1 MCGYH
6 YRLPY
11 LGGERMRIYVNEI
24 KIQDDQMLCYTDQS
38 TEGLSEV
45 GQMIVDSDNFSFV
58 YLMDNGSSFSY
69 LIFVQE
75 TWSMLH
81 EHKDKKIVIN
91 DTLTLT
97 QFKDELTYLLNNIE
111 GNSNYG
117 NEFVATVEETFEL
130 V

>member
-1 MCGYH
+1 MGLFVLKLH
-6 YRLPY
+6 I
-11 LGGERMRIYVNEI
+11 GGERMRIYVNEI
-24 KIQDDQMLCYTDQS
+24 KIQDNQVLCYTDKS
-38 TEGLSEV
+38 TEGLTEV

-81 EHKDKKIVIN
+81 EHKDKQIVIN
-91 DTLTLT
+91 DTIKLT
-97 QFKDELTYLLNNIE
+97 QFKDELDYLLDNIE

-117 NEFVATVEETFEL
+117 NAFVSAVEETFEL

>member
-1 MCGYH
+1 
-6 YRLPY
+6 
-11 LGGERMRIYVNEI
+11 MRIYVNEI
-24 KIQDDQMLCYTDQS
+24 KIQDNQVLCYTDKS
-38 TEGLSEV
+38 TEGLTEV
-45 GQMIVDSDNFSFV
+45 GQMIVDSDHFSFV

-81 EHKDKKIVIN
+81 EHKDKQIVIN
-91 DTLTLT
+91 DTIKLT
-97 QFKDELTYLLNNIE
+97 QFKDELDYLLDNIE

-117 NEFVATVEETFEL
+117 NAFVSAVEETFEL

>member
-1 MCGYH
+1 MGLFVLKPH
-6 YRLPY
+6 I
-11 LGGERMRIYVNEI
+11 GGERMRIYVNEI
-24 KIQDDQMLCYTDQS
+24 KIQDNQVLCYTDKS
-38 TEGLSEV
+38 TEGLTEV
-45 GQMIVDSDNFSFV
+45 GQMIVDSDHFSFV

-81 EHKDKKIVIN
+81 EHRDKQIVIN
-91 DTLTLT
+91 DTIKLT
-97 QFKDELTYLLNNIE
+97 QFKDELDYLLDNIE

-117 NEFVATVEETFEL
+117 NAFVSAVEETFEL

>member
-1 MCGYH
+1 
-6 YRLPY
+6 
-11 LGGERMRIYVNEI
+11 MRIYVNEI
-24 KIQDDQMLCYTDQS
+24 KIQDDQVLCYTDQS

-81 EHKDKKIVIN
+81 KHKDKPIIIN
-91 DTLTLT
+91 DTLVLT
-97 QFKDELTYLLNNIE
+97 QFKDELDYLLDNIE

-117 NEFVATVEETFEL
+117 NEFVAAVEETFEL

>member
-1 MCGYH
+1 MGLFVLKPH
-6 YRLPY
+6 I
-11 LGGERMRIYVNEI
+11 GGERMRIYVNEI
-24 KIQDDQMLCYTDQS
+24 KIQDNQVLCYTDKS
-38 TEGLSEV
+38 TEGLTEV
-45 GQMIVDSDNFSFV
+45 GQMIVDSDHFSFV

-81 EHKDKKIVIN
+81 EHKDKQIVIN
-91 DTLTLT
+91 DTIKLT
-97 QFKDELTYLLNNIE
+97 QFKDELDYLLDNIE

-117 NEFVATVEETFEL
+117 NAFVSAVEETFEL

>member
-1 MCGYH
+1 MGLFILKPH
-6 YRLPY
+6 I
-11 LGGERMRIYVNEI
+11 GGERMRIYVNEI
-24 KIQDDQMLCYTDQS
+24 KIQDNQVLCYTDKS
-38 TEGLSEV
+38 TEGLTEV

-81 EHKDKKIVIN
+81 EHKDKQIVIN
-91 DTLTLT
+91 DTIKLT
-97 QFKDELTYLLNNIE
+97 QFKDELDYLLDNIE

-117 NEFVATVEETFEL
+117 NAFVSAVEETFEL